1 MINCNMRIQVD
12 GGGKSSDYKWM
23 GVEKVINC
31 KLAAVFIYTQHAK
44 LAETCMHAAAGPGT
58 RYEHCTCLWPFWIGA
73 STSANEDPVGDVSY
87 TVPRSSHLY
96 MRNCTVQHT
105 YKL

>member
-31 KLAAVFIYTQHAK
+31 KLATVFIYTQHAK

-58 RYEHCTCLWPFWIGA
+58 SIVRACGHFG
-73 STSANEDPVGDVSY
+73 SALVRVLTKTPWV
-87 TVPRSSHLY
+87 
-96 MRNCTVQHT
+96 M
-105 YKL
+105 